1 MKKGNISSAVFTGLF
16 VGVIVFIRELLFP
29 NISTLVSIIIL
40 ALAASIGYLLGEKL
54 FTGKNDKN
62 NRKK

>member
-29 NISTLVSIIIL
+29 NKRFSVNNYPCISCINWVF
-40 ALAASIGYLLGEKL
+40 A
-54 FTGKNDKN
+54 
-62 NRKK
+62 RKKVIYRKK